1 MDTQDKAKDK
11 AMCHVQAA
19 LRLVAQ
25 EITPCPRS
33 PEWKRGAR
41 DAICKVFGVP
51 REGNPYAC
59 GTAQDD
65 AWRAG
70 FHVGHVLAGE
80 AMAAAA

>member
-1 MDTQDKAKDK
+1 MSHDKDK

-25 EITPCPRS
+25 EISPCPRS
-33 PEWKRGAR
+33 PEWKRGAC
-41 DAICKVFGVP
+41 DAVFKVCGVP
-51 REGNPYAC
+51 GQGNPYAC

-70 FHVGHVLAGE
+70 FHVGLVLAGE
-80 AMAAAA
+80 AMEAAA